1 MTLSEGHAL
10 YTVEVPLGSGGE
22 MVRVQVNDRGEDVVR
37 VGRGSRTITR
47 AEQSLEQMLDVV
59 RPVADAFV
67 GRCRG
72 MLRSPDEATLE
83 FGMSLSADAKVLIA
97 GSSAEANFSVS
108 LTWNS
113 IPADGDVAPE
123 TPPGPQSTEPGP
135 QSTDQGPAG
144 PASSG

>member
-1 MTLSEGHAL
+1 MPLSEGQ
-10 YTVEVPLGSGGE
+10 TVYMVDVPLGSGGE
-22 MVRVQVNDRGEDVVR
+22 VVRVRVNDVGEEVVR
-37 VGRGSRTITR
+37 VGRGSRAVAR

-72 MLRSPDEATLE
+72 MLRPPDEATLA

-108 LTWNS
+108 LTWHNGPAGTDAVPETAPGPES
-113 IPADGDVAPE
+113 ADRGPADG
-123 TPPGPQSTEPGP
+123 
-135 QSTDQGPAG
+135 
-144 PASSG
+144 PASGG

>member
-1 MTLSEGHAL
+1 M
-10 YTVEVPLGSGGE
+10 PLGSGGE
-22 MVRVQVNDRGEDVVR
+22 VVRVQVNDRGEDVVR
-37 VGRGSRTITR
+37 VGRGSRAITR

-108 LTWNS
+108 LTWHS
-113 IPADGDVAPE
+113 SPAGSDAGPE
-123 TPPGPQSTEPGP
+123 TEPGP
-135 QSTDQGPAG
+135 DAAGRGPADG
-144 PASSG
+144 PVSSG

>member
-1 MTLSEGHAL
+1 M

-22 MVRVQVNDRGEDVVR
+22 IVRVQVNGPGEDVVR
-37 VGRGSRTITR
+37 VGRGSRAVAR

-72 MLRSPDEATLE
+72 MLRLPDEATLE

-108 LTWNS
+108 LTWHS
-113 IPADGDVAPE
+113 SPAGSNAVPE
-123 TPPGPQSTEPGP
+123 TAPGPESA
-135 QSTDQGPAG
+135 SQGPAG
-144 PASSG
+144 DPDPMG

>member
-1 MTLSEGHAL
+1 M
-10 YTVEVPLGSGGE
+10 PLGSGGE
-22 MVRVQVNDRGEDVVR
+22 VVRVQVNNREEDVVR
-37 VGRGSRTITR
+37 VGRGSRAIIR

-108 LTWNS
+108 LTWHS
-113 IPADGDVAPE
+113 SPAGSDAVPE
-123 TPPGPQSTEPGP
+123 TEPGP
-135 QSTDQGPAG
+135 DAAGRGPAGG

>member
-1 MTLSEGHAL
+1 MPLSEGQAV
-10 YTVEVPLGSGGE
+10 YVVDVPLGSGGE
-22 MVRVQVNDRGEDVVR
+22 VVRVQVNDVGEEVVR
-37 VGRGSRTITR
+37 VGRGSRAVAR

-72 MLRSPDEATLE
+72 MLQPPDEATLA

-108 LTWNS
+108 LTWHNS
-113 IPADGDVAPE
+113 PTGTDVVPE
-123 TPPGPQSTEPGP
+123 AAPGPESTGRGP
-135 QSTDQGPAG
+135 VGE
-144 PASSG
+144 PASGG

>member
-1 MTLSEGHAL
+1 M
-10 YTVEVPLGSGGE
+10 
-22 MVRVQVNDRGEDVVR
+22 NDRGEDIVR
-37 VGRGSRTITR
+37 VGRGSRAITR

-83 FGMSLSADAKVLIA
+83 FGMALSAEAKVVIA

-108 LTWNS
+108 LTWHS
-113 IPADGDVAPE
+113 SPAGPDAVPG
-123 TPPGPQSTEPGP
+123 TRPGPDSA
-135 QSTDQGPAG
+135 DQGPAG
-144 PASSG
+144 GPASSG

>member
-1 MTLSEGHAL
+1 MPVSEGQAL
-10 YTVEVPLGSGGE
+10 YAVEVPLGSGGE
-22 MVRVQVNDRGEDVVR
+22 VVRVQVNDRGEDVVR
-37 VGRGSRTITR
+37 VGRGSRVITR

-108 LTWNS
+108 LTWHS
-113 IPADGDVAPE
+113 GPAGSDAVPE
-123 TPPGPQSTEPGP
+123 TEPGP
-135 QSTDQGPAG
+135 DAAGRGTAGG

>member
-1 MTLSEGHAL
+1 MPLSEGQAP
-10 YTVEVPLGSGGE
+10 YAVEVPLGSDGE
-22 MVRVQVNDRGEDVVR
+22 VVRVQVNDRGEDVVR
-37 VGRGSRTITR
+37 VGRGSRAITR

-108 LTWNS
+108 LTWHS
-113 IPADGDVAPE
+113 SPAGPDAVPE
-123 TPPGPQSTEPGP
+123 TEPGP
-135 QSTDQGPAG
+135 DAASRVPEGH